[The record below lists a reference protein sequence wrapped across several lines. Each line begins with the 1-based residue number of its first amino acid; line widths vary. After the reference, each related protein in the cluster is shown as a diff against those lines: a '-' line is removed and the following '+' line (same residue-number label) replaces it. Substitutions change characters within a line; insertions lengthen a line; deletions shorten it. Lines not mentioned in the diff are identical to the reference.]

1 MKVLGVVGSPRKEGN
16 TDILV
21 DEALRGAREAGRE
34 TEKIFLNDL
43 RITPCQSTC
52 TEYCE
57 KTGDC
62 KIKDDMSPIYN
73 TLYDSDPI
81 ILGTPV
87 YWYGPSAQLKA
98 FIDRWYAFSNP
109 QYAGRMKGKNLILI
123 AAFEESNYSTADGLV
138 TMIDKTAKY
147 LRCEFSKK
155 LLVSA
160 GAKGIVKQN
169 PQAMRQAYDLGLGLK
184 SSLP

>member
-21 DEALRGAREAGRE
+21 EEALRGAREAGRE
-34 TEKIFLNDL
+34 TSKIFLNDL
-43 RITPCQSTC
+43 RISPCQSVC

-57 KTGDC
+57 RSGEC

-73 TLYDSDPI
+73 TLYESDPI

-109 QYAGRMKGKNLILI
+109 KQVGRMNGKSLILI
-123 AAFEESNYSTADGLV
+123 SAFEESDSSVADGLV
-138 TMIDKTAKY
+138 FMMDKIAKY
-147 LRCEFSKK
+147 LKCEFSRK

-160 GAKGIVKQN
+160 GAKGVVKEN
-169 PQAMRQAYDLGLGLK
+169 PQAMTQAYNLGFELK
-184 SSLP
+184 